1 MSRHRD
7 VRNLESDDLA
17 QDDYGS
23 SYGSSYC
30 DEVSLSR
37 SVEREY
43 MYRRNAGMSPKLSHF
58 YGRSDSVGSIPE
70 EDGTTGRRPYQAT
83 DDSDDESNA
92 ASHSGRRHSSVS
104 CLLEALSDEDQ
115 TKLAKCLETILDI
128 VGESMPEIQVKETII
143 RCNFDTEL
151 SLNTLLNNPIG
162 AYHEC
167 VNDATDNRTGTSSF
181 RIRNEPRGVLDP
193 QPTPWSPPAPSELSD
208 TIRHEI
214 SSGKA
219 ELFLEEPDSTLGS
232 ESIPSGKFC
241 NGRQHE
247 DASYDSDDN
256 STKQTHK
263 NAENSIFMS
272 PAPKAIS
279 KQKGNRLKIRSRS
292 PSPFTST
299 PSKSKTYLQSDHN
312 NSLNT
317 TPSTLNNSTNTA
329 PGSAIKMRK
338 KEVIPKDI
346 YNSERETD
354 ANSKDLLNL
363 VVVGHVDS
371 GKSTLMGHLLVEL
384 GQVSS
389 RVMHKYETESRK
401 VGKGSFAYAWVLD
414 ETNEER
420 ERGITMDV
428 GHSAFQTK
436 TKSVTLLDAPG
447 HKDFIPNMISGAYQA
462 DVAILVVNATRGEFE
477 AGFDQGGQTREHA
490 LLVRS
495 LGVSQLIIAVN
506 KLDTIDWSKERFD
519 EILAK
524 LGKFLK
530 TQVGF
535 KDSDI
540 SYVPVSGLT
549 GANLNE
555 RNISNQGHS
564 QKEDDD
570 KRQLLYD
577 WYTGPS
583 LIQAIDNLRS
593 PPRLIEKPFRMSISD
608 IFKPTSGGA
617 GGFCAAGRIET
628 GYIQKSDTVL
638 IAPLN
643 EYATVKSVS
652 LDNALPSSTN
662 QGLNCAFAGDHV
674 SLTLAGTGSGSSTLD
689 PANLALGMIVCD
701 PSQPVK
707 VSKHFAAKLVV
718 LNVETPI
725 TKGFA
730 CVLHYGGVTEAAVLK
745 KLIAQVSKGTG
756 EILKRKPRILAKNSS
771 AQVEITTET
780 PVCIETYAES
790 KELGRFMLRAGGK
803 TIAAGMIT
811 DIY

>member
-1 MSRHRD
+1 
-7 VRNLESDDLA
+7 
-17 QDDYGS
+17 
-23 SYGSSYC
+23 
-30 DEVSLSR
+30 
-37 SVEREY
+37 
-43 MYRRNAGMSPKLSHF
+43 MSPKLSHF

-70 EDGTTGRRPYQAT
+70 EDDTPGRRPYQPS
-83 DDSDDESNA
+83 DSDDES
-92 ASHSGRRHSSVS
+92 SSVSPHSGRRHSSVS

-115 TKLAKCLETILDI
+115 SKLAKCLETILDI
-128 VGESMPEIQVKETII
+128 VGESMPEIQVKETIM

-167 VNDATDNRTGTSSF
+167 GMGASANRTGAASL
-181 RIRNEPRGVLDP
+181 RKRNEPRGVLDP

-208 TIRHEI
+208 TIRHEL

-346 YNSERETD
+346 YNSERGTD
-354 ANSKDLLNL
+354 TNSKDLLNL

-674 SLTLAGTGSGSSTLD
+674 SLTLAGTGSGSSLID
-689 PANLALGMIVCD
+689 PANIALGMIVCD

-803 TIAAGMIT
+803 TIAARMIT

>member
-30 DEVSLSR
+30 DEVSLST

-43 MYRRNAGMSPKLSHF
+43 MYRRNTGMSPKLSHF

-70 EDGTTGRRPYQAT
+70 EDDTPSRRPYQPS
-83 DDSDDESNA
+83 DSDDES
-92 ASHSGRRHSSVS
+92 SSVSPHSGRRHSSVS

-115 TKLAKCLETILDI
+115 SKLAKCLETILDI

-167 VNDATDNRTGTSSF
+167 GMVASANRTGAASL
-181 RIRNEPRGVLDP
+181 RKRNEPRGVLDP

-208 TIRHEI
+208 TIRHEL

-219 ELFLEEPDSTLGS
+219 ELFLEETDATLCAESTS
-232 ESIPSGKFC
+232 NDQFFNGKL
-241 NGRQHE
+241 ND
-247 DASYDSDDN
+247 DAGNDSDDN
-256 STKQTHK
+256 SSKVTEKSTT
-263 NAENSIFMS
+263 NNIFMS
-272 PAPKAIS
+272 PTPTAVS
-279 KQKGNRLKIRSRS
+279 KLKGNRLKIRSRS

-299 PSKSKTYLQSDHN
+299 PNKSKSHQQQPDHS

-317 TPSTLNNSTNTA
+317 TSSLNNSTTL

-338 KEVIPKDI
+338 KEVVPREV
-346 YNSERETD
+346 YNSERGTD

-389 RVMHKYETESRK
+389 RIMHKYESESRK

-436 TKSVTLLDAPG
+436 SKSVTLLDAPG

-519 EILAK
+519 EIVAK

-540 SYVPVSGLT
+540 SFVPVSGLT
-549 GANLNE
+549 GANLSEPN
-555 RNISNQGHS
+555 NSTTDQSN
-564 QKEDDD
+564 KEDD
-570 KRQLLYD
+570 KRHLLFE
-577 WYTGPS
+577 WYSGPS
-583 LIQAIDNLRS
+583 LIQGIDNLRS
-593 PPRLIEKPFRMSISD
+593 PPRLIDKPFRMSISD
-608 IFKPTSGGA
+608 LFKPTSGGG

-638 IAPLN
+638 ISPLN
-643 EYATVKSVS
+643 EYATVKNIS
-652 LDNALPSSTN
+652 LDNALPSSTS

-674 SLTLAGTGSGSSTLD
+674 SLTLAGTGSGSSLID

-718 LNVETPI
+718 LNIDTPI

-745 KLIAQVSKGTG
+745 KLVAQVSKGTG
-756 EILKRKPRILAKNSS
+756 EIVKRKPRILAKNSS
-771 AQVEITTET
+771 AQVEITTES
-780 PVCIETYAES
+780 PVCIERYAES

-811 DIY
+811 DIF